1 LRRNRFGASAV
12 SAAGGKFANDNDL
25 PIGNRRTGNDRGTE
39 NRIFGGRRR

>member
-25 PIGNRRTGNDRGTE
+25 AIGNRRAGNGRGTE
-39 NRIFGGRRR
+39 NRIFHGSRR